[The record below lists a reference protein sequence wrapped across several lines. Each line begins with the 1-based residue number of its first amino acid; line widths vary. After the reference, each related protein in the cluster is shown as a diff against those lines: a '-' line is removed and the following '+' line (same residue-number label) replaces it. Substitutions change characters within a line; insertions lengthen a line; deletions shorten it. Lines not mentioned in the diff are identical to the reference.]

1 MQTNSFR
8 LTWKSVQAYII
19 TTLGLLLTAAGWVL
33 FLIPARVVGGG
44 VTGLSTMLH
53 FALGWS
59 MGGIY
64 LVINSG
70 LLLLGLWVLGKGF
83 GIKTVYAS
91 ITLSLLLVGLEH
103 LELPR
108 LVTDLFLSVVLG
120 GGLSGLGVG
129 LAFSQGGS
137 TGGTDVIAMII
148 NRYRNISPGKLLL
161 GINLVIIASSFWV
174 LGSLER
180 VVYSLV
186 AMAVSAYM
194 VDVTIEGWKRSY
206 QVFVFSDHPERIASR
221 ISREIRRG
229 VTLLDAQGYF
239 SGRRSPVL
247 TTVVRR
253 FEAPLLVRIIREEDP
268 AAFVSMA
275 NVMGVY
281 GKGFEQMRP

>member
-108 LVTDLFLSVVLG
+108 LVSVRDVVITAILRRERNTDR
-120 GGLSGLGVG
+120 
-129 LAFSQGGS
+129 
-137 TGGTDVIAMII
+137 MIPFVPTRPSRLI
-148 NRYRNISPGKLLL
+148 
-161 GINLVIIASSFWV
+161 V
-174 LGSLER
+174 ER
-180 VVYSLV
+180 
-186 AMAVSAYM
+186 
-194 VDVTIEGWKRSY
+194 D
-206 QVFVFSDHPERIASR
+206 
-221 ISREIRRG
+221 
-229 VTLLDAQGYF
+229 
-239 SGRRSPVL
+239 
-247 TTVVRR
+247 
-253 FEAPLLVRIIREEDP
+253 
-268 AAFVSMA
+268 
-275 NVMGVY
+275 Y
-281 GKGFEQMRP
+281 GARP